1 MQKKQN
7 LIQKFNNKTMKTIK
21 NFNNFNEMNE
31 RKLYEPTEVDI
42 QRLKDSRERL
52 TNAIMDFKKN
62 PDKYKTPKYI
72 TDGGDKIAVLDEDFL
87 DNGNR
92 VVSGVIVDSPSKVYI
107 GLTNTFIYPREIK
120 EIEE

>member
-1 MQKKQN
+1 MKIKKFDS
-7 LIQKFNNKTMKTIK
+7 FNKI
-21 NFNNFNEMNE
+21 NESISQSD
-31 RKLYEPTEVDI
+31 Y

-52 TNAIMDFKKN
+52 TKAIMDWKEN

-92 VVSGVIVDSPSKVYI
+92 VVSGIIVDSPTKSFI

-120 EIEE
+120 EIK